1 MAGTSSKARIA
12 LLISPIIVLAV
23 ALSPLSSAS
32 AGEPDPFKPAKAK
45 GPEATFHFNAY
56 GPSPNDDV
64 VLSWGEQTLA
74 TVRATK
80 ATPPVVA
87 RALAVVHTAMYDAW
101 AAYDAKALGTRTG
114 GSLRRPASEHTAN
127 YKSMAM
133 SYAAYRV
140 LLDLF
145 PSRAGDISGF
155 MTALGYDAADTSTD
169 PATPQGIGNL
179 VAAAVLEFR
188 HADGSNQLGN
198 LNGGA
203 PYSDWTGYQPV
214 NSWNRVNDVYRWQPL
229 CVPTPPRGTTSC
241 AGTVQTFTTPHWGR
255 VTPFALTRPD
265 QFGPPPLARSELPAE
280 AKELVD
286 IQDGLEDDDKTI
298 VSYWADGPGSET
310 PAGHWAM
317 IAAAAS
323 RAAGTNLDG
332 NVKLFFALTNGLL
345 DSSIATWNA
354 KRVRDSVRPITY
366 IRWLYAG
373 KNIKGWAGP
382 GKGIVSM
389 DGSNWIPYQ
398 APGSVTPPFAE
409 YTSGHSGFSGASAQ
423 VFHRFAGT
431 DAFRA
436 ALSVTVPAGSSTI
449 EPKLVPR
456 YDTTLVFKSF
466 LDAAESAGKSR
477 LYGGIH
483 FEQADDN
490 GRALG
495 LQVGEAVWA
504 RALTYFNGTA
514 VVPTTSPTATVAPTS
529 TAPTATVAPT
539 ATAPTATVAPTTT
552 APTTTAPTTTAPTT
566 TVAPTAT
573 PTVTVA
579 PTTTAVSRLAE
590 VQAAVADLSAAIGEQ
605 VNAGQLAPSSAEE
618 LRGKVDK
625 IGEAARAG
633 DWAKARDYAAE
644 VRARLGKYLDAGTVT
659 ATGYQV
665 LIARLNVVDDALS

>member
-229 CVPTPPRGTTSC
+229 CVPTPPRGATSC
-241 AGTVQTFTTPHWGR
+241 AGTVQTFTTPHSGR
-255 VTPFALTRPD
+255 VTPFALTKPD

-280 AKELVD
+280 A
-286 IQDGLEDDDKTI
+286 
-298 VSYWADGPGSET
+298 
-310 PAGHWAM
+310 
-317 IAAAAS
+317 
-323 RAAGTNLDG
+323 
-332 NVKLFFALTNGLL
+332 
-345 DSSIATWNA
+345 
-354 KRVRDSVRPITY
+354 
-366 IRWLYAG
+366 
-373 KNIKGWAGP
+373 
-382 GKGIVSM
+382 
-389 DGSNWIPYQ
+389 
-398 APGSVTPPFAE
+398 
-409 YTSGHSGFSGASAQ
+409 
-423 VFHRFAGT
+423 
-431 DAFRA
+431 
-436 ALSVTVPAGSSTI
+436 
-449 EPKLVPR
+449 
-456 YDTTLVFKSF
+456 
-466 LDAAESAGKSR
+466 
-477 LYGGIH
+477 
-483 FEQADDN
+483 
-490 GRALG
+490 
-495 LQVGEAVWA
+495 
-504 RALTYFNGTA
+504 
-514 VVPTTSPTATVAPTS
+514 
-529 TAPTATVAPT
+529 TAPTATA
-539 ATAPTATVAPTTT
+539 APTTT
-552 APTTTAPTTTAPTT
+552 APTTTAPTATVAPTT
-566 TVAPTAT
+566 TS

-579 PTTTAVSRLAE
+579 PTTTTASRLAQVE
-590 VQAAVADLSAAIGEQ
+590 AAVADLSTAIGEQ
-605 VNAGQLAPSSAEE
+605 VNAGQLASSSAEE
-618 LRGKVDK
+618 LQGKVDK

-633 DWAKARDYAAE
+633 DWAKARNYAAE
-644 VRARLGKYLDAGTVT
+644 VRERLGKYLDAGTVT
-659 ATGYQV
+659 ATGYQA
-665 LIARLNVVDDALS
+665 LIARVNVVDQALS